1 VSLFNGKVKKIKK
14 LIEKEEV
21 EELCSQIGVEI

>member
-1 VSLFNGKVKKIKK
+1 MEKLKNKK
-14 LIEKEEV
+14 LIEKKEV